1 MQWGCHTL
9 KSGYAG
15 EVGIVLE
22 KEEWVVVNCS
32 GLGMLVECAGRWE
45 ELKKN

>member
-1 MQWGCHTL
+1 MNFILLLCSLVMQWGCHTL

-22 KEEWVVVNCS
+22 KEE
-32 GLGMLVECAGRWE
+32 
-45 ELKKN
+45 